1 MYVYKPKPNGDI
13 QLGHVG
19 NSGPSLLQISG
30 WRFCGYGDSVGI
42 PVHGFFCG
50 YGIVSVTH
58 STATANLSDIN
69 NYRAIAISPAL
80 SKLFEC
86 LLEKYIHSYD
96 TPDDCQFGFKSGLS
110 ASTCTNV
117 LKQTVDYFTDRG
129 SHVFVCFAD
138 FSKAFDRVNY

>member
-1 MYVYKPKPNGDI
+1 MEALIFGSVKLYVHI
-13 QLGHVG
+13 ALLFSLCIRHGHV
-19 NSGPSLLQISG
+19 PDSLTQSFMVPL
-30 WRFCGYGDSVGI
+30 VKNK
-42 PVHGFFCG
+42 
-50 YGIVSVTH
+50 
-58 STATANLSDIN
+58 AENLSDIN

-86 LLEKYIHSYD
+86 LLEKYIHSCD

-117 LKQTVDYFTDRG
+117 LKQTVDYFTNRG
-129 SHVFVCFAD
+129 SHIGLFVCFAD